1 MSPHYIFY
9 IRNMKKFISFLLF
22 ISSVSFGQYDIEINY
37 TQNQDNSVSF
47 NYLKSIPGTVF
58 LVMDFE
64 NLSNTNQITRQV
76 KALKNSSGLVVKLK
90 PTNNEE
96 QIGFRYSYKY
106 YRGNINS
113 KIDPNYPYILPFKK
127 NETVVPLELYSIQNV
142 YMKTQLP
149 SGWKSYSFSFDSP
162 QIVKGIR
169 KGIVIDIKSSFDIDT
184 TQEKD
189 YYSEQNSIEVE
200 HKDGTVAVYQG
211 FDKNQIYVSLGETIY
226 PQTQL
231 GKLSKFDS
239 RNLYRL
245 YLSVI
250 CYKTIKGKN
259 IRSIESID
267 DYEIAYITP
276 KFFQNNKI
284 IQLESNTDYL
294 VQFDEKTLFKEMR
307 KREIKKFKKLSK

>member
-1 MSPHYIFY
+1 
-9 IRNMKKFISFLLF
+9 MKKFILFLLF

-64 NLSNTNQITRQV
+64 NLSNTNQIMRQV

-113 KIDPNYPYILPFKK
+113 KIDRNYPYILPFKK
-127 NETVVPLELYSIQNV
+127 NAKVAPLELYSIQNV
-142 YMKTQLP
+142 YMKTKLP
-149 SGWKSYSFSFDSP
+149 NGWKSYSFSFDSP

-169 KGIVIDIKSSFDIDT
+169 KGIVVDIKSSFDIDT
-184 TQEKD
+184 TREKD
-189 YYSEQNSIEVE
+189 YYSAQNSIEVE

-211 FDKNQIYVSLGETIY
+211 FDKNQIYVSIGETIY
-226 PQTQL
+226 PQTKL
-231 GKLSKFDS
+231 GELSKFDS

-250 CYKTIKGKN
+250 CYKTIKEKN

-284 IQLESNTDYL
+284 IQVESNTDYL